1 MHFVKSYNIA
11 NIVQDTGITIDELA
25 HLCGVSRTTASKW
38 VNKRSSP
45 HVLIVARVH
54 AMMRRLIAAHAH
66 KTLPLTTR
74 GERIVVKE
82 PIFHPDGRRR
92 QQPAYVR
99 RDLLRIMDK

>member
-11 NIVQDTGITIDELA
+11 NVVRDTGITIDELA

-45 HVLIVARVH
+45 HTLIADRVH
-54 AMMRRLIAAHAH
+54 AMLRQLASAHEH
-66 KTLPLTTR
+66 KDLPLATR
-74 GERIVVKE
+74 GERVVVKE

-99 RDLLRIMDK
+99 RDLLRVMGK